1 MRHTTTT
8 RDTKTAILDAAQ
20 ELIQRLGANGMS
32 YQHVSEAVGIRKASI
47 HHHFPTK
54 DRLIEELVGRY
65 SRYFLGLVDEILTS
79 DATPSAKLRRYA
91 ELFHAT
97 LCQGR
102 QDKACLCGML
112 GAELTT
118 LGSSAA
124 EAVRRFYHD
133 NETRLARML
142 EEGRRTGDFTFPGE
156 VKTMAVLIFSLL
168 EGGALIVRADGGPR
182 RFRAITEQLMKL
194 LGH

>member
-1 MRHTTTT
+1 MRHNPMPPDT
-8 RDTKTAILDAAQ
+8 RTAILDAAQ

-32 YQHVSEAVGIRKASI
+32 YQHISDVVGIRKASI
-47 HHHFPTK
+47 HHHFQTK

-65 SRYFLGLVDEILTS
+65 SRYFLGLVDDILAC

-97 LCQGR
+97 LCQGH

-124 EAVRRFYHD
+124 EAVRLFYRE
-133 NETRLARML
+133 NESRLAQIL
-142 EEGRRTGDFTFPGE
+142 DEGRRTGDFTFPGE
-156 VKTMAVLIFSLL
+156 VKTMAVMIFSLL

-194 LGH
+194 LAK